1 MITNSISTNQ
11 CAVLH
16 IVYFTITLL
25 LHIVY
30 FTITLLLHVSAQ
42 LPSSGSLHQR
52 C

>member
-11 CAVLH
+11 CAV
-16 IVYFTITLL
+16 